1 MTSPPSARQLLSKVP
16 EITIWFW
23 VIKILCT
30 TVGESFADFINVAL
44 GVGLVATAVIFAV
57 VTAVV
62 LAVQMSLRRYH
73 PGAYWLTVVVMSITG
88 TLCTDL
94 LTDQAG
100 VPLWVSASVFSA
112 MLAVVFTIWF
122 IKERTLSIHSIV
134 TKPREAFYWLAV
146 LVTFALGTALGDWTL
161 ELTGW
166 GPGISILLPLV
177 LIGIVTALW
186 RFGANPVLAFWI
198 AYILTRPL
206 GANIGDWLGLTA
218 DEGGLGLGTLMTS
231 IIFLAA
237 ILGTVVYLSIS
248 KADVVEGASDQKIP
262 AAPTGRQRTALGILA
277 AVAIA
282 TIALLAY
289 TSSLPHTSALAKE
302 GPAPAASCNA
312 ASTKLAQSEAQAAA
326 QANFPAP
333 EIAEF
338 RTITSDTLALVKK
351 GDQTAASA
359 RATDLETAWDDN
371 QSALESADCA
381 AWNFIDQ
388 QIDHV
393 LSAVRSRTPNP
404 ATEQKVLTDLLTTL
418 EAA

>member
-1 MTSPPSARQLLSKVP
+1 MTSSPPSATQLLSKVP

-44 GVGLVATAVIFAV
+44 GAGLVATAVIFAV

-73 PGAYWLTVVVMSITG
+73 PGAYWLAVVVMSITG

-100 VPLWVSASVFSA
+100 IPLWVSAGVFSA
-112 MLAVVFTIWF
+112 MLAAVFTIWF

-134 TKPREAFYWLAV
+134 TRPREAFYWLAV

-166 GPGISILLPLV
+166 GPGVSILLPLV

-289 TSSLPHTSALAKE
+289 TSSLPHTSPVAEKSA
-302 GPAPAASCNA
+302 APSCGA
-312 ASTKLAQSEAQAAA
+312 GSTGLAQSEAQAAA

-338 RTITSDTLALVKK
+338 RTITSDTLALIKK
-351 GDQTAASA
+351 GDQAAASA

-371 QSALESADCA
+371 QSALNAADCG
-381 AWNFIDQ
+381 AWSYIDQ
-388 QIDHV
+388 QIDPV

-418 EAA
+418 GGA

>member
-1 MTSPPSARQLLSKVP
+1 MTSPPSTGLLVSKVP

-23 VIKILCT
+23 IIKILCT

-44 GVGLVATAVIFAV
+44 GVGLVETAIIFTA

-62 LAVQMSLRRYH
+62 LAVQMRLRRYL

-88 TLCTDL
+88 TLYTDL

-100 VPLWVSASVFSA
+100 VPLWVSAGVFSA
-112 MLAVVFTIWF
+112 VLAVVFAIWYT
-122 IKERTLSIHSIV
+122 KERTLSIHSIV
-134 TKPREAFYWLAV
+134 TRPREAFYWLAV

-177 LIGIVTALW
+177 LIGIITALW
-186 RFGANPVLAFWI
+186 RFGASPVLAFWI

-206 GANIGDWLGLTA
+206 GANIGDWLGLTTG
-218 DEGGLGLGTLMTS
+218 EGGLGLGTLTTS

-237 ILGTVVYLSIS
+237 ILATVVYLSIS
-248 KADVVEGASDQKIP
+248 KADIVERASDKTALGVPP
-262 AAPTGRQRTALGILA
+262 ARRRTAVGILA

-289 TSSLPHTSALAKE
+289 TNSLPHTSALADE
-302 GPAPAASCNA
+302 GPAPKSCSAGSAAL
-312 ASTKLAQSEAQAAA
+312 TRSEAQAAA
-326 QANFPAP
+326 QANFPASN
-333 EIAEF
+333 IAEF

-351 GDQTAASA
+351 GDQPAAAA
-359 RATDLETAWDDN
+359 RATDLETAWDEN
-371 QSALESADCA
+371 QSVLNAADCA
-381 AWNFIDQ
+381 AWAFIDK
-388 QIDHV
+388 QIDPV
-393 LSAVRSRTPNP
+393 LTAVRSRTASP
-404 ATEQKVLTDLLTTL
+404 ATEQTVLNDLLTTL
-418 EAA
+418 GGA

>member
-1 MTSPPSARQLLSKVP
+1 
-16 EITIWFW
+16 
-23 VIKILCT
+23 
-30 TVGESFADFINVAL
+30 
-44 GVGLVATAVIFAV
+44 
-57 VTAVV
+57 
-62 LAVQMSLRRYH
+62 
-73 PGAYWLTVVVMSITG
+73 
-88 TLCTDL
+88 
-94 LTDQAG
+94 
-100 VPLWVSASVFSA
+100 
-112 MLAVVFTIWF
+112 
-122 IKERTLSIHSIV
+122 
-134 TKPREAFYWLAV
+134 
-146 LVTFALGTALGDWTL
+146 
-161 ELTGW
+161 
-166 GPGISILLPLV
+166 
-177 LIGIVTALW
+177 
-186 RFGANPVLAFWI
+186 
-198 AYILTRPL
+198 
-206 GANIGDWLGLTA
+206 
-218 DEGGLGLGTLMTS
+218 MTS

-248 KADVVEGASDQKIP
+248 KADVIERASDKTVL

-289 TSSLPHTSALAKE
+289 TSSLPHTSALAEE
-302 GPAPAASCNA
+302 GPAASCNA
-312 ASTKLAQSEAQAAA
+312 GSTKLTQPEARAAA

-333 EIAEF
+333 DTAEF